1 MAIKISTTE
10 VIDSSRVLQNIA
22 GANGVCN
29 NFHAT
34 AVAITTVLNFAL
46 PVMSLTMSGPVIFT
60 ESNKLLGRSALLLL
74 DTSSSAFTPTF
85 SADIRWQNGVTP
97 TWGNYRYWQIALQC
111 VNVFTEGTK
120 VRGIALGY
128 EFTGSAPPVTETIT
142 LSGFPGLGYN
152 ATVTQREGGVSS
164 AFWYFNSNG
173 TVYRSAP
180 DSPSPD
186 VQFRAGIEWCD
197 VVPSQTYYIRCTLMS
212 SFYSTGSFHLGTSF
226 NIWHPLTSD
235 RLFGVNDATLGGASS
250 NETYKIEIANDAA
263 GSNILATGYYNA
275 WASSISNTF
284 Q

>member
-29 NFHAT
+29 NFHAA

-46 PVMSLTMSGPVIFT
+46 PVMSLTMSGPVTFT

-74 DTSSSAFTPTF
+74 DTSPSAFTPTF
-85 SADIRWQNGVTP
+85 SANIKWQNATTP
-97 TWGNYRYWQIALQC
+97 TWSNYRYWQIALQC
-111 VNVFTEGTK
+111 VDGTN

-142 LSGFPGLGYN
+142 LSGSPGLGYN
-152 ATVTQREGGVSS
+152 VTVTQRENGQSA

-173 TVYRSAP
+173 TVYRSGAEYE
-180 DSPSPD
+180 SPD
-186 VQFRAGIEWCD
+186 IQFRAGIEWCD
-197 VVPSQTYYIRCTLMS
+197 VVPSQTYYIRCTLMYS
-212 SFYSTGSFHLGTSF
+212 SYSTGSFHLGTSF

-235 RLFGVNDATLGGASS
+235 RLFGVTDATLGGASS

-275 WASSISNTF
+275 RASSIFT
-284 Q
+284 